1 MIDLGLILRHR
12 IPQLNP
18 GYGLYS
24 TGLWPCTPLF
34 RKTTMAKIPDKD
46 IEMFLND
53 LTEED
58 WVFMLDKEGRLKALM
73 VPKLEVG
80 VEVNETVLN
89 IFDVIDP
96 AVLVNIMDLKESVVD
111 ETDLEEAIQQYK
123 KLGKNTLH

>member
-1 MIDLGLILRHR
+1 
-12 IPQLNP
+12 
-18 GYGLYS
+18 
-24 TGLWPCTPLF
+24 
-34 RKTTMAKIPDKD
+34 MAKIPDKD

-96 AVLVNIMDLKESVVD
+96 AVLDNIMDLKESVVD

>member
-1 MIDLGLILRHR
+1 
-12 IPQLNP
+12 
-18 GYGLYS
+18 
-24 TGLWPCTPLF
+24 
-34 RKTTMAKIPDKD
+34 
-46 IEMFLND
+46 
-53 LTEED
+53 
-58 WVFMLDKEGRLKALM
+58 MLDKEGRLKALM

-96 AVLVNIMDLKESVVD
+96 AVLDNIMDLKESVVD